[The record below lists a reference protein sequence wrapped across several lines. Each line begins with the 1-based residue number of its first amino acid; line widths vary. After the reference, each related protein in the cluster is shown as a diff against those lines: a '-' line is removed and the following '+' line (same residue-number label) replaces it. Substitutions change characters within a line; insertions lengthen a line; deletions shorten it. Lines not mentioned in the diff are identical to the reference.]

1 MVEPIRCSAVRKD
14 GQPCGGHAQSSSHY
28 CWAHDPALADPRAAK
43 RAEGGRNKAT
53 HRRLDKLTPASL
65 RPVLTKLY
73 AALDGLEDGSVE
85 PKVGTAMA
93 SVASVIVRVHEAAE
107 MEARV
112 TALEARDGRQP
123 GYYRQQGIDHERH

>member
-1 MVEPIRCSAVRKD
+1 MVTCIATRKD
-14 GQPCGGHAQSSSHY
+14 GAACTTPARTSGY
-28 CWAHDPALADPRAAK
+28 CFAHDPALQDKRRAASS
-43 RAEGGRNKAT
+43 AGGKNKAT
-53 HRRLDKLTPASL
+53 HLRLDKLTPASL

-73 AALDGLEDGSVE
+73 AALDGLEDGTVE

-112 TALEARDGRQP
+112 TALETRDSRQT
-123 GYYRQQGIDHERH
+123 G

>member
-1 MVEPIRCSAVRKD
+1 MVEPQRCSAVRKD
-14 GQPCGGHAQSSSHY
+14 GQPCGGHAQSASGY
-28 CWAHDPALADPRAAK
+28 CWAHDPDLAAQRNVK

-73 AALDGLEDGSVE
+73 AALDGLEDGSLE
-85 PKVGTAMA
+85 PRVGTAMA
-93 SVASVIVRVHEAAE
+93 SVAGVIVRVHEAAE

-112 TALEARDGRQP
+112 TALETRDSHQTG
-123 GYYRQQGIDHERH
+123 

>member
-1 MVEPIRCSAVRKD
+1 VNICSSTRAD
-14 GQPCGGHAQSSSHY
+14 GSPCRARSLPGHAH
-28 CWAHDPALADPRAAK
+28 CFAHDASQKAARDAGRLA
-43 RAEGGRNKAT
+43 GGKNKAT
-53 HRRLDKLTPASL
+53 NRRLDKLTPASL

-85 PKVGTAMA
+85 PRVGTAMA

-112 TALEARDGRQP
+112 TALEARDGRQT
-123 GYYRQQGIDHERH
+123 G